1 MRNKHFLSNSLKQW
15 LKSKYDI
22 CIRFMATKEINI
34 INKKA
39 AFNFFISATYEA
51 GIILTGTEIK
61 SVREGKVNLS
71 DSFCFL
77 RNGELWI
84 KNMHISEYAPGSYNN
99 HIAKRERKLL
109 LNKSELIKLAS
120 KLREKGITIVPIK
133 LYINDRNYAKLQI
146 GLAKGKKKFDKRESL
161 KEAEAKREMYRAG
174 KNYN

>member
-1 MRNKHFLSNSLKQW
+1 
-15 LKSKYDI
+15 
-22 CIRFMATKEINI
+22 MATKEINI

-133 LYINDRNYAKLQI
+133 LYINDRNYAKLEI